1 MHRPRFYS
9 PFWLAGGV
17 LTSPEW
23 AARDAAEEPADAAEA
38 LEMGAWL
45 RLGECE
51 RAAIVEGYAARR
63 PKLSR
68 MVV

>member
-1 MHRPRFYS
+1 MRTRYYS
-9 PFWLAGGV
+9 PFWLTGGV
-17 LTSPEW
+17 LTSPQW
-23 AARDAAEEPADAAEA
+23 AARAAGDDPRLEQFDGINMAE
-38 LEMGAWL
+38 WL
-45 RLGECE
+45 RLPDVT

>member
-1 MHRPRFYS
+1 MRTRYYS

-17 LTSPEW
+17 LTLPDW
-23 AARDAAEEPADAAEA
+23 AARDFGDDPRLEQFDGISMAE
-38 LEMGAWL
+38 WL
-45 RLGECE
+45 RLPDVT
-51 RAAIVEGYAARR
+51 RAAIVEAYAARR